1 MKPLAIMLLVS
12 LVVAL
17 YLRANREKYFVAAT
31 AIMAVRGT
39 NMDRNIK
46 IGRGGSYGTHCKKHS
61 RWTKYTPGSQGPCKL
76 GYYYQ
81 GSAKLGCM
89 GKSSR
94 GMCVRINVPQQ
105 KDRKIKLGKKDRKKL
120 KAAEGEER
128 QSLGNAMCDNKFKTR
143 DAYTMENPDG
153 RKSTMCKGIPVPE
166 GQSGSA
172 DMRVQYQRKCTKKN
186 GPVGEQGKCD
196 DTFTTS
202 EIFKSNCVGARR
214 SMCMPNDYD
223 MSVYPVKIPG
233 ADSDD
238 EEDDSDDSGD
248 EEEDVG
254 VAKKLATCER
264 RRKKDRSE
272 IIFLRKNRKAPRAV
286 VRAKNNVSTS
296 RRRGWSPW

>member
-120 KAAEGEER
+120 EAAEGEER

-153 RKSTMCKGIPVPE
+153 RKSTMCMGIDVPE
-166 GQSGSA
+166 DQSGSA
-172 DMRVQYQRKCTKKN
+172 DMRVEHQTKCRRSKRYKN
-186 GPVGEQGKCD
+186 TMGKQGKCE
-196 DTFTTS
+196 DTFITS
-202 EIFKSNCVGARR
+202 KIFKSNCAGKARR
-214 SMCMPNDYD
+214 AMCTPSDYD

-248 EEEDVG
+248 EGGELKNLREE
-254 VAKKLATCER
+254 LATCER
-264 RRKKDRSE
+264 RRKKDRDPTMA
-272 IIFLRKNRKAPRAV
+272 RKR
-286 VRAKNNVSTS
+286 VSTS
-296 RRRGWSPW
+296 RRRGWSLW